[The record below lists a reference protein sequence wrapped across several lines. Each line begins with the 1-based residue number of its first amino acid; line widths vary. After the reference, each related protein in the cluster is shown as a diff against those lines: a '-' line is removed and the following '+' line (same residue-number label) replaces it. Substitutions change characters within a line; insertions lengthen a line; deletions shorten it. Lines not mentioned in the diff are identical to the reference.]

1 MPRVKALVVALSL
14 LPSSVLLHAA
24 GSQPHSVILFVP
36 DGLRAVIVDK
46 TTAPAMAEVRD
57 SGVNFQNS
65 HSMFPTVTTANASA
79 LATGHYLGD
88 TGNFGNAI
96 YVGFPVRNALDSVTP
111 FIENDMVLGEL
122 DQHFGGDYLG
132 HETVLA
138 AARAAGYSTAVVGKT
153 GPALIQD
160 HTARDGQSTIIIDDS
175 TGKDDINDG
184 PRRGVPLLPAA
195 KAGFDKAGLQYATP
209 ATALPNQEQQDHLVK
224 AFTEVVLP
232 GFKAKGKPFYAV
244 FWSRDPDGTQH
255 SQTDGKGQLTP
266 GVNGPTSLKAIA
278 NADGDLAAIRAA
290 LKQQGLDETTDIVIA
305 ADHGFS
311 VIEKESATSPAAK
324 MTFDD
329 TPAGSLPGGFLPID
343 LSKAL
348 NLPLSDPDDG
358 SRPVADGHHPRR
370 GNGLLG
376 DPAKPE
382 VIVTA
387 NGGSD
392 LIYLPQSDANGA
404 DAKAMAPKVVAA
416 LLAQDYVS
424 GIFVR
429 DDLGKIPGALPIS
442 AIGLKGN
449 ARTPTPAIVVNFRSF
464 STGCDLPVKC
474 TAEIADAPLGRGQ
487 GYHGSLSRADTYNFQ
502 AAIGPD
508 FKQGFVDTAPSSNA
522 DIGATIA
529 HILGLKLKGA
539 GTLSGRVLS
548 EAFPGGAMPSVKTE
562 TLRSTPGAGGLV
574 TELATQSVGGT
585 RYFDAGGFK
594 GRTVGL
600 MD

>member
-14 LPSSVLLHAA
+14 LPSPLLLHAA
-24 GSQPHSVILFVP
+24 DQRHNVILFVP
-36 DGLRAVIVDK
+36 DGLRAVMVDK
-46 TTAPAMAEVRD
+46 STAPAMAEARD

-65 HSMFPTVTTANASA
+65 HSLFPTVTTANASA

-88 TGNFGNAI
+88 TGDFGNAI

-138 AARAAGYSTAVVGKT
+138 AARAAGLSTAVVGKA

-160 HTARDGQSTIIIDDS
+160 HVARDGQSTIIIDDA
-175 TGKDDINDG
+175 TAKDDINDG
-184 PRRGVPLLPAA
+184 PRRGIPLGQAA
-195 KAGFDKAGLQYATP
+195 KDGFDKAGLVYTTP
-209 ATALPNQEQQDHLVK
+209 ATAIPNQEQQDHLVK
-224 AFTEVVLP
+224 AFTQVVLP

-244 FWSRDPDGTQH
+244 FWSRDPDGSQH
-255 SQTDGKGQLTP
+255 AQTDSKGQLTP

-290 LKQQGLDETTDIVIA
+290 LKQLGLDATTDIVIA

-329 TPAGSLPGGFLPID
+329 APAGSLPSGFLAID
-343 LSKAL
+343 LGKAL

-358 SRPVADGHHPRR
+358 NRSVADGRHPRR

-382 VIVTA
+382 MVVTA
-387 NGGSD
+387 NGGAD
-392 LIYLPQSDANGA
+392 LVYLPQA
-404 DAKAMAPKVVAA
+404 DAKAMARKVVTT

-429 DDLGKIPGALPIS
+429 DDLGKVPGALPIS

-449 ARTPTPAIVVNFRSF
+449 AKTPAPAIVVNFRSF
-464 STGCDLPVKC
+464 TTGCDLPVKC

-502 AAIGPD
+502 AAVGPD
-508 FKQGFVDTAPSSNA
+508 FRQGFTDTAPSSNA
-522 DIGATIA
+522 DIGTTIA
-529 HILGLKLKGA
+529 HILGLKLKGG
-539 GTLSGRVLS
+539 GTLAGRILS
-548 EAFPGGAMPSVKTE
+548 EAFPGGTLPAVETE
-562 TLRSTPGAGGLV
+562 TLRSAPGAGGLV
-574 TELATQSVGGT
+574 TELQTQRVSDT

-600 MD
+600 KD

>member
-1 MPRVKALVVALSL
+1 MPRVKALVIALSL
-14 LPSSVLLHAA
+14 LPAPLLQAA
-24 GSQPHSVILFVP
+24 EPHNVILFVP
-36 DGLRAVIVDK
+36 DGLRAVLVDK
-46 TTAPAMAEVRD
+46 TTAPAMAELRD
-57 SGVNFQNS
+57 GGVNFQNS

-88 TGNFGNAI
+88 TGDFGNAI

-132 HETVLA
+132 HQTVLA

-160 HTARDGQSTIIIDDS
+160 HTARDGQSTVVIDDS

-184 PRRGVPLLPAA
+184 PRRGIPLSQAV
-195 KAGFDKAGLQYATP
+195 KDGFDKAKLEYATP
-209 ATALPNQEQQDHLVK
+209 ATAIPNQEQQDHLVK
-224 AFTEVVLP
+224 AFTQVVLP
-232 GFKAKGKPFYAV
+232 SFKEKGKPFYAV
-244 FWSRDPDGTQH
+244 FWSRDPDGSQH
-255 SQTDGKGQLTP
+255 AQTDSKGQLTP
-266 GVNGPTSLKAIA
+266 GINGPTSLKAIA

-290 LKQQGLDETTDIVIA
+290 LKQLGLDGTTDIVIA

-311 VIEKESATSPAAK
+311 TIEKESATSPAAK
-324 MTFDD
+324 ITFDD
-329 TPAGSLPGGFLPID
+329 APAGSLPSGFLAID

-358 SRPVADGHHPRR
+358 GRPVADGHHPRR
-370 GNGLLG
+370 GDGLLG
-376 DPAKPE
+376 DATKPQ
-382 VIVTA
+382 VVVTA
-387 NGGSD
+387 NGGAD
-392 LIYLPQSDANGA
+392 LIYLPQA

-429 DDLGKIPGALPIS
+429 DDLGKVAGALPIS
-442 AIGLKGN
+442 AIGLKGK
-449 ARTPTPAIVVNFRSF
+449 ARTPAPAIVVNFRSF
-464 STGCDLPVKC
+464 ATGCDLPVRC

-508 FKQGFVDTAPSSNA
+508 FKQGFTDTAPSSNA
-522 DIGATIA
+522 DIGVTIA
-529 HILGLKLKGA
+529 HILGLKLKGG

-548 EAFPGGAMPSVKTE
+548 EAFPGGAMPAVKTE
-562 TLRSTPGAGGLV
+562 TLRSAPGAG
-574 TELATQSVGGT
+574 ELATELETQNVGGT

-600 MD
+600 KD

>member
-1 MPRVKALVVALSL
+1 MTRVKALAVALSL
-14 LPSSVLLHAA
+14 VLSPDVLHAA
-24 GSQPHSVILFVP
+24 GSPPPHNVILFVP
-36 DGLRAVIVDK
+36 DGLRAVMVDK
-46 TTAPAMAEVRD
+46 NTAPAMAEVRD

-88 TGNFGNAI
+88 TGDFGNTI

-122 DQHFGGDYLG
+122 DAHFGGDYLG
-132 HETVLA
+132 RQTVLA

-160 HTARDGQSTIIIDDS
+160 HTARDGQSTIVIDDS
-175 TGKDDINDG
+175 TGKDDANDG
-184 PRRGVPLLPAA
+184 PRRGIPLSQPVKNALDAA
-195 KAGFDKAGLQYATP
+195 KLLYTPP
-209 ATALPNQEQQDHLVK
+209 ATAIPNQEQQDHFVK
-224 AFTEVVLP
+224 VFTQVVLP
-232 GFKAKGKPFYAV
+232 LFKAKGKPFYAV
-244 FWSRDPDGTQH
+244 FWSRDPDGSQH
-255 SQTDGKGQLTP
+255 GQTDGKGQLTP
-266 GVNGPTSLKAIA
+266 GINGPTSLKAIA

-290 LKQQGLDETTDIVIA
+290 LQQLGLDGKTDIVIA

-311 VIEKESATSPAAK
+311 TIEKESQTSPTAK

-329 TPAGSLPGGFLPID
+329 TPAGSLPGGFLAID
-343 LSKAL
+343 LGKAL
-348 NLPLSDPDDG
+348 SLPLSDPDDG
-358 SRPVADGHHPRR
+358 ARPVPDGHHPRR

-382 VIVTA
+382 VVVTA
-387 NGGSD
+387 NGGAD
-392 LIYLPQSDANGA
+392 LVYLPQK
-404 DAKAMAPKVVAA
+404 DAKAMARKVVTA

-429 DDLGKIPGALPIS
+429 DDLGGVPGTLPIS
-442 AIGLKGN
+442 AIGLKGA

-464 STGCDLPVKC
+464 ATGCDRPVKC
-474 TAEIADAPLGRGQ
+474 TAEIADAPLGKGQ
-487 GYHGSLSRADTYNFQ
+487 GYHGSLSRADTDNFQ

-522 DIGATIA
+522 DIGVTIA
-529 HILGLKLKGA
+529 HLLGLKPKG
-539 GTLSGRVLS
+539 GGSLTGRVLS
-548 EAFPGGAMPSVKTE
+548 EAFPGGQAPAVRHD
-562 TLRSTPGAGGLV
+562 TLRSTAAGGLV
-574 TELATQSVGGT
+574 TELDTQSVGGT

-600 MD
+600 TP

>member
-14 LPSSVLLHAA
+14 LPSPILLNAA
-24 GSQPHSVILFVP
+24 SGQPHNVILFVP
-36 DGLRAVIVDK
+36 DGLRAVMVDK

-88 TGNFGNAI
+88 TGDFGNAI

-122 DQHFGGDYLG
+122 DGHFGGDYLG

-160 HTARDGQSTIIIDDS
+160 HTARDGQSTIVIDDS
-175 TGKDDINDG
+175 TGKDDVNDG
-184 PRRGVPLLPAA
+184 PRRGVPLSRAV
-195 KAGFDKAGLQYATP
+195 KDGFDKAGIEYATP
-209 ATALPNQEQQDHLVK
+209 ATSLPNQQQQDHLVK
-224 AFTEVVLP
+224 AFTQVVLP

-255 SQTDGKGQLTP
+255 AQTDSKGQLTP

-311 VIEKESATSPAAK
+311 TIEKESTTSPAAK

-329 TPAGSLPGGFLPID
+329 TPAGNLPGGFLAID
-343 LSKAL
+343 LGKAL

-376 DPAKPE
+376 DPTKPE
-382 VIVTA
+382 VVVTA
-387 NGGSD
+387 NGGAD
-392 LIYLPQSDANGA
+392 LIYLPQA

-424 GIFVR
+424 GVFVR
-429 DDLGKIPGALPIS
+429 DDLGKVPGALPIS
-442 AIGLKGN
+442 AIGLRGDAK
-449 ARTPTPAIVVNFRSF
+449 TPAPAIVVNFRSF
-464 STGCDLPVKC
+464 TTGCDLAVKC

-548 EAFPGGAMPSVKTE
+548 EALPGGAMPAVKVE
-562 TLRSTPGAGGLV
+562 TLRSAPGAGGLV
-574 TELATQSVGGT
+574 TELATQNVGET

-594 GRTVGL
+594 GRTIGL
-600 MD
+600 KD